1 MGSRA
6 GAKCCNAECPYKL
19 QSQCQR
25 YQSSANMAVKF
36 TPFRNKSGRYWCDGF
51 DKKESLR

>member
-51 DKKESLR
+51 DKKESLK